1 MIVRT
6 ALASALALGALTSAA
21 LAEEP
26 AKELLQLTDAQ
37 MDGVT
42 AGQPLL
48 TNLAVI
54 TAAAIGAPGG
64 QLGGNSVTS
73 NNSVSQSNTID
84 VDTSSG
90 G

>member
-6 ALASALALGALTSAA
+6 ALASALALGTLTSAA

-26 AKELLQLTDAQ
+26 AKEPLQLTDAQ

-42 AGQPLL
+42 AGQPILS
-48 TNLAVI
+48 NIAVI
-54 TAAAIGAPGG
+54 TALAVGG
-64 QLGGNSVTS
+64 LLQTGGNSVTS

-84 VDTSSG
+84 VSTSSG
-90 G
+90 GP

>member
-48 TNLAVI
+48 TNLAAIVAF
-54 TAAAIGAPGG
+54 AAGG
-64 QLGGNSVTS
+64 TGQIGGNSVTS
-73 NNSVSQSNTID
+73 NNSISQSNTID
-84 VDTSSG
+84 VSTSSG
-90 G
+90 GG

>member
-42 AGQPLL
+42 AGQVL
-48 TNLAVI
+48 TN
-54 TAAAIGAPGG
+54 TAAVVAFALGG
-64 QLGGNSVTS
+64 TLQTGGNSVTS
-73 NNSVSQSNTID
+73 NNSISQSNTID
-84 VDTSSG
+84 IRTTSG
-90 G
+90 GG